1 MPVFS
6 GGCEAHLIPFTSI
19 EKIDKT
25 NFNKEMK
32 ANLDVL
38 PLNSWID
45 TNGKPLIIAGPCSAE
60 TEEQVTETVTR
71 IAKEGYAHVIRAG
84 VWKPR
89 TRPGSFEGMGEAA
102 LPWLA
107 AVKKETGLPIAVEV
121 ATPQHI
127 ELALKYGIDILWI
140 GARTTVNPFN
150 VQDLAD
156 ALKGVDVPVLIK
168 NPVNP
173 DLALWVG
180 AFERIAGAGI
190 KKMAAIHRGFSN
202 AQETKYRNSPM
213 WQLAVELK
221 TLFPQLPIIGDPSH
235 MAGKRAYLFELA
247 QRALDLNYDG
257 LIIESHRNPDD
268 AWSDASQQLTPE
280 ALGEMLRE
288 LEVRKASYGEDF
300 QSELDRLRQK
310 IDNIDRELLEVLAA
324 RMAVV
329 EKLGEYKRDNNV
341 AVLQLD
347 RWKQVHNSRAEQGK
361 KLNLYPEMVEELF
374 KLIHMESIRKQ
385 TEVMNQQPA

>member
-1 MPVFS
+1 
-6 GGCEAHLIPFTSI
+6 
-19 EKIDKT
+19 
-25 NFNKEMK
+25 MK

-38 PLNSWID
+38 PLSSWID
-45 TNGKPLIIAGPCSAE
+45 TAGKPLIIAGPCSAE
-60 TEEQVTETVTR
+60 TEEQVSETVSR

-102 LPWLA
+102 LPWLVEA
-107 AVKKETGLPIAVEV
+107 KKQTGLPIAIEV

-202 AQETKYRNSPM
+202 AQETKFRNSPM
-213 WQLAVELK
+213 WQMAVELK

-235 MAGKRAYLFELA
+235 MAGKRAYLYELA

-257 LIIESHRNPDD
+257 LIIESHRNPDE

-280 ALGEMLRE
+280 ALGEMLRS
-288 LEVRKASYGEDF
+288 LEIRKPSYGEDF
-300 QSELDRLRQK
+300 QTQLDQMRQK

-329 EKLGEYKRDNNV
+329 EKLGEYKRENNV

-347 RWKQVHNSRAEQGK
+347 RWKELHTNRAELGK
-361 KLNLYPEMVEELF
+361 KLNLYPELVEELF
-374 KLIHMESIRKQ
+374 KLVHMESIRKQ
-385 TEVMNQQPA
+385 TEVMNSQTA

>member
-1 MPVFS
+1 
-6 GGCEAHLIPFTSI
+6 
-19 EKIDKT
+19 
-25 NFNKEMK
+25 MK

-38 PLNSWID
+38 PLSSWID
-45 TNGKPLIIAGPCSAE
+45 TAGKPLIIAGPCSAE

-107 AVKKETGLPIAVEV
+107 AVKKETGLPVAVEV
-121 ATPQHI
+121 ATPQHV

-156 ALKGVDVPVLIK
+156 SLKGVDVPVLIK

-213 WQLAVELK
+213 WQMAVELK
-221 TLFPQLPIIGDPSH
+221 TLFPQLPMIGDPSH
-235 MAGKRAYLFELA
+235 MAGKRAYLYELA

-257 LIIESHRNPDD
+257 LIIESHRNPDE

-280 ALGEMLRE
+280 ALGEMLRS
-288 LEVRKASYGEDF
+288 LEIRKPSYGEEF
-300 QSELDRLRQK
+300 QSELEQLRQK

-329 EKLGEYKRDNNV
+329 EKLGEYKRENNV

-347 RWKQVHNSRAEQGK
+347 RWKQLHNNRADLGK
-361 KLNLYPEMVEELF
+361 RLNLYPELVEEMF

-385 TEVMNQQPA
+385 TEVMNSQPA

>member
-1 MPVFS
+1 
-6 GGCEAHLIPFTSI
+6 
-19 EKIDKT
+19 
-25 NFNKEMK
+25 MK

-38 PLNSWID
+38 PLSSWID
-45 TNGKPLIIAGPCSAE
+45 TAGKPLIIAGPCSAE
-60 TEEQVTETVTR
+60 TAEQVSETVTR
-71 IAKEGYAHVIRAG
+71 IAQEGYAHVIRAG

-102 LPWLA
+102 LPWLVEA
-107 AVKKETGLPIAVEV
+107 KQKTGLPIAIEV

-202 AQETKYRNSPM
+202 AQETKFRNSPM
-213 WQLAVELK
+213 WQIAVELK
-221 TLFPQLPIIGDPSH
+221 TIFPQLPIIGDPSH
-235 MAGKRAYLFELA
+235 MAGKRDYLYELA

-257 LIIESHRNPDD
+257 LIIESHRNPDE

-280 ALGEMLRE
+280 ALGEMLRS
-288 LEVRKASYGEDF
+288 LEIRKPSYGEEF
-300 QSELDRLRQK
+300 QSELEQLRQK

-324 RMAVV
+324 RMSVV
-329 EKLGEYKRDNNV
+329 EKLGEYKRENNV

-347 RWKQVHNSRAEQGK
+347 RWKELHNNRADLGK
-361 KLNLYPEMVEELF
+361 KLNLYPELVEEMF

-385 TEVMNQQPA
+385 TEVMSMATV

>member
-1 MPVFS
+1 
-6 GGCEAHLIPFTSI
+6 
-19 EKIDKT
+19 
-25 NFNKEMK
+25 MK

-38 PLNSWID
+38 PLSSWID
-45 TNGKPLIIAGPCSAE
+45 TAGKPLIIAGPCSAE
-60 TEEQVTETVTR
+60 TEEQVRETVSQ
-71 IAKEGYAHVIRAG
+71 IAQEGYAHVIRAG

-102 LPWLA
+102 LPWLVEA
-107 AVKKETGLPIAVEV
+107 KKETGLPIAIEV
-121 ATPQHI
+121 ATPQHV

-156 ALKGVDVPVLIK
+156 SLKGVDVPVLIK

-202 AQETKYRNSPM
+202 AQETKFRNSPM
-213 WQLAVELK
+213 WQMAVELK
-221 TLFPQLPIIGDPSH
+221 TLFPQLPMIGDPSH
-235 MAGKRAYLFELA
+235 MAGKRAYLYELA

-257 LIIESHRNPDD
+257 LIIESHRNPDE
-268 AWSDASQQLTPE
+268 AWSDAPQQLTPA
-280 ALGEMLRE
+280 ALGEMLRS
-288 LEVRKASYGEDF
+288 LEIRKPSYGEDF
-300 QSELDRLRQK
+300 QSELEQLRQK

-329 EKLGEYKRDNNV
+329 EKLGDYKRENNV

-347 RWKQVHNSRAEQGK
+347 RWKQLHTNRATMGK
-361 KLNLYPEMVEELF
+361 SLNLYPELVEEMF

-385 TEVMNQQPA
+385 TEVMNNQLA